1 MRVRALLLA
10 LFLLVGTGFGLAVP
24 EVHAQDDVRALVERM
39 TLEEKVG
46 QMTQLTIQAVSSV
59 RGVPGTSQ
67 VVSDSLLRKALVERH
82 VGSLLNVYDK
92 ALTRDEWV
100 DLTDRVQS
108 IARNETRLGIPVLYG
123 IDAVH
128 GNNYMYG
135 ATIFP
140 QNIGIAAT
148 WNLDLV
154 REASRIT
161 AQETRDAGM
170 NWNFAPVLDVARTP
184 LWSRFFETFGED
196 VFAVGAYGRASIEAM
211 QQPGPDGYPLLAATG
226 KHFLGYSAPIS
237 GKDRTPAWIPERQ
250 LRELFLPPFHEAM
263 DGGLLT
269 VMVNSSEINGIPV
282 HSDPEMLTD
291 LLRTELGF
299 EGLAVTDWEDIGKLV
314 SLHSVA
320 ATYKE
325 AVYMSV
331 LAGIDMAMVPYDYT
345 FTDALIE
352 LVREGRISEA
362 RIDES
367 VYRILSVKQ
376 RLGLMANPQSEPTMA
391 GDPETRA
398 ASQAAS
404 LDAARQSMTLLK
416 NNGVL
421 PAPLTGNILLAGPA
435 AEYIPMMYGSW
446 TYTWQGND
454 VAAYPDDIPTLHD
467 VLAARDSATVTLA
480 PWGASHEADRLRAW
494 AYGSDVAVLALG
506 EVPSVEKPG
515 DIEDLEL
522 PADQIDLVRTV
533 AETGVPVVVVL
544 FQNRPRIIRQIEPMV
559 DAIVL
564 AYLPGPFGAQAVVE
578 TLDGTWNPGGHL
590 PFTYPRFSGSL
601 VPYDHKNS
609 DRNDVFNA
617 WNAFQ
622 PQYPFGHGLSY
633 TTFDYTDLEV
643 DAQAYN
649 RTGTIKV
656 GVTITNTGTRA
667 GRDAA
672 LLFVRDHVASVTP
685 AVRRLKAF
693 ESVHLEPGERR
704 RLNWTLDPSALSFIG
719 RDLTPVVEPGVFSIH
734 VEDLEVQ
741 FELE

>member
-1 MRVRALLLA
+1 MIILSWAFLFILA
-10 LFLLVGTGFGLAVP
+10 GTGIGQAVTDA
-24 EVHAQDDVRALVERM
+24 HAQDEVRALVERM

-46 QMTQLTIQAVSSV
+46 QMTQLTIQAVSTV
-59 RGVPGTSQ
+59 RGVPGTAQ
-67 VVSDSLLRKALVERH
+67 VVSDSLLREALVERH

-92 ALTRDEWV
+92 ALTREEWV
-100 DLTDRVQS
+100 DLTGRIQS

-161 AQETRDAGM
+161 AAETRDAGM
-170 NWNFAPVLDVARTP
+170 NWNFSPVLDVARTP
-184 LWSRFFETFGED
+184 LWSRYFETFGED

-226 KHFLGYSAPIS
+226 KHFLGYSAPLS

-250 LRELFLPPFHEAM
+250 LRELFLPPFKEAM
-263 DGGLLT
+263 DAGLLT

-282 HSDPEMLTD
+282 HSDRELLTD

-299 EGLAVTDWEDIGKLV
+299 DGLAVTDWEDIGKLV
-314 SLHSVA
+314 SLHRVA

-325 AVYMSV
+325 AVHMSV
-331 LAGIDMAMVPYDYT
+331 MAGIDMAMVPYDYT
-345 FTDALIE
+345 FTDALVE
-352 LVREGRISEA
+352 LVREGQIPES

-376 RLGLMANPQSEPTMA
+376 RLGLLADPQPAPTMA
-391 GDPETRA
+391 SPVDPAT
-398 ASQAAS
+398 SHAAS

-416 NNGVL
+416 NNGIL
-421 PAPLTGNILLAGPA
+421 PAPLTGRILLAGPA

-454 VAAYPDDIPTLHD
+454 VDAYPDGIRSLHD
-467 VLAARDSATVTLA
+467 VLADRDSATVTLV
-480 PWGASHEADRLRAW
+480 PWDASREPDRLRAH
-494 AYGSDVAVLALG
+494 AYGSDVAILALG

-522 PADQIDLVRTV
+522 PADQLDLVRSV

-559 DAIVL
+559 DAILL

-601 VPYDHKNS
+601 VAYDHKPS
-609 DRNDVFNA
+609 ERNDVFNA

-633 TTFDYTDLEV
+633 TTFEYSDLDVDTRDYD
-643 DAQAYN
+643 
-649 RTGTIKV
+649 RTGTINV
-656 GVTITNTGTRA
+656 GVTLTNTGTRA
-667 GRDAA
+667 GRDAV
-672 LLFVRDHVASVTP
+672 LLFVKDHVATVTP
-685 AVRRLKAF
+685 ADRRLRAF
-693 ESVHLEPGERR
+693 ESIYLEPGERR
-704 RLNWTLDPSALSFIG
+704 RLTWTLDSSALSFVG
-719 RDLTPVVEPGVFSIH
+719 RDLTTVVEPGTFSIQI
-734 VEDLEVQ
+734 EDLETR